1 MSWSARTKDDLI
13 IEVWE
18 KLDCEDV
25 GAVEIEAIETA
36 VAAEFGDAAIDS
48 PMVIARLLA
57 DEGAEL
63 RHSELMDLYVRRAA
77 HRPYAAALENLIKLG
92 DLREALTSLRSV
104 EQLRRQYASKNDA
117 EGGRQLRKAVLAAK
131 DDLKIA
137 IDSPKTDGP
146 RRAIAI
152 EISQWLSRWLQT
164 PALFETWVGMRI
176 ESKNFVE
183 MFGKLRD

>member
-25 GAVEIEAIETA
+25 GAIEIEAIETA

-63 RHSELMDLYVRRAA
+63 RHSEIMDLYVRRASN
-77 HRPYAAALENLIKLG
+77 RPYAAAMDNLIKLG
-92 DLREALTSLRSV
+92 DLRGALASLRSA
-104 EQLRRQYASKNDA
+104 EQLSRQYASKNDV
-117 EGGRQLRKAVLAAK
+117 EGGRHLRQAVLAAK
-131 DDLKIA
+131 DDLKIE
-137 IDSPKTDGP
+137 IDSPKTDGL
-146 RRAIAI
+146 RRAIAV
-152 EISQWLSRWLQT
+152 EISQWLSHWLQT
-164 PALFETWVGMRI
+164 PALFDTWVGIRI
-176 ESKNFVE
+176 ESKDFVE